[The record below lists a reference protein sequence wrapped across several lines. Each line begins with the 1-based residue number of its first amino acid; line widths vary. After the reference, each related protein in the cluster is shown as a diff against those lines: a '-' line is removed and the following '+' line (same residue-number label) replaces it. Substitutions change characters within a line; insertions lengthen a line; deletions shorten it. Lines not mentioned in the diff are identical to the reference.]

1 MYHYNRKVQYYETD
15 KMGISH
21 HANYVKWMEEAR
33 VSYLESVGLPFQE
46 IEKRG
51 IASPVV
57 GISVDYKHPSTFGDN
72 ISIETSV
79 CKYNGV
85 KLEVSYIMKNADTN
99 ELIATAYSKHCFLK
113 DEKIVSLKKEAS
125 DMHENLISALQED
138 CADK

>member
-1 MYHYNRKVQYYETD
+1 MYHYNRRVQYYETD

-51 IASPVV
+51 IVSPVI
-57 GISVDYKHPSTFGDN
+57 GISVDYKNPSTFGDD
-72 ISIETSV
+72 ISIEISLS
-79 CKYNGV
+79 KYNGV
-85 KLEVSYIMKNADTN
+85 KLEVSYIMKNAAN

-113 DEKIVSLKKEAS
+113 DNRIVSLKKEAP
-125 DMHENLISALQED
+125 DMHEILLKSLQED
-138 CADK
+138 ART